1 VGVEGTSLVLLS
13 PFFDHK
19 SIKITT
25 FVEFNRLAQS
35 QIEQEKPRVYT
46 ILATKLKIRSV
57 PVSLFGNKTHDKV
70 STQAKRVRSL

>member
-1 VGVEGTSLVLLS
+1 M
-13 PFFDHK
+13 
-19 SIKITT
+19 TT

-35 QIEQEKPRVYT
+35 QIKLEKPRVYT

-70 STQAKRVRSL
+70 SEHVKRVRSL